1 VNLAFEVALPVELSA
16 LSDQPRDTA
25 DGKGET
31 RQGKEGL
38 QISVRS
44 EKSSK
49 LTRKSGVNPLRL
61 WHARCLTLPG
71 GCGHHDQLSPI

>member
-16 LSDQPRDTA
+16 LGDQPRDTA

-38 QISVRS
+38 QISVQS
-44 EKSSK
+44 EVIEAYE
-49 LTRKSGVNPLRL
+49 RV
-61 WHARCLTLPG
+61 G
-71 GCGHHDQLSPI
+71 G